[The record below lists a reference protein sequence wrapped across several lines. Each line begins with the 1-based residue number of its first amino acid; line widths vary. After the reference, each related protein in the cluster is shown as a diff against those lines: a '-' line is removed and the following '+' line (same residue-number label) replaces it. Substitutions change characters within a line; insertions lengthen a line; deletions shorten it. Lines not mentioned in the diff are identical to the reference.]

1 MIFAFLLVV
10 LVNEEVVSDDRMLF
24 RSGYRCNFFAHL
36 VETGRH
42 KPKGNERI
50 YNEQSNISAYCI
62 PKMVSRRNT
71 TFYD

>member
-1 MIFAFLLVV
+1 MIFAFLLIVS
-10 LVNEEVVSDDRMLF
+10 VNDQVVSDQRMLF

-42 KPKGNERI
+42 KPKTYDKI
-50 YNEQSNISAYCI
+50 YHGQKNITAYCI
-62 PKMVSRRNT
+62 PKMVQRGT